1 MANIDG
7 MRSTRDS
14 WLDYLQDYIR
24 DNPRLAAAIA
34 FQVGIIAGAAT
45 KNAGQMMRRSGAAST
60 LMDAL
65 PSSIAGLMPMGGGSG
80 RGRKRAAAGTSTRGR
95 RKTTARKRKRK
106 AA

>member
-65 PSSIAGLMPMGGGSG
+65 PSSLAGLMPMGGSG